1 MIIFEIR
8 DAYLKTREGA
18 DQTIGYLFYYE
29 KSKRFFMELLSD
41 LKEWE
46 APTLFYADVKK
57 GNYSIDSARTMQWV
71 RQRIIPSE
79 RQNLGAVL
87 RENNLKEYDE
97 YKLLLCSE
105 GRCAQDEEY
114 ILKMD
119 VAKLPEVMQKR
130 LSQNIKD
137 VMFLFGNRFMVFFLD
152 GTTRL
157 ISADSLLKG
166 RREFSHILENQELF
180 SHGKVSPG
188 GHGIEWDEERF
199 ISARELY
206 ASGKKTEL
214 GYDDLLLFARTRLV
228 DTTEV
233 TESLGVSRQYVSQ
246 LVKQERLKP
255 ILTGSTIQFFAKASI
270 EREDENK

>member
-8 DAYLKTREGA
+8 DAYLKTKDGW
-18 DQTIGYLFYYE
+18 DQTIGFLFYYE
-29 KSKRFFMELLSD
+29 KSRRFFMELLPD

-46 APTLFYADVKK
+46 APTLFFADVK
-57 GNYSIDSARTMQWV
+57 NANFSIDSARTMQWV

-87 RENNLKEYDE
+87 SENNLKEYDE
-97 YKLLLCSE
+97 YRLLLCSE

-114 ILKMD
+114 IVKTDME
-119 VAKLPEVMQKR
+119 KIPEEIKKR
-130 LSQNIKD
+130 LSQNVNDI
-137 VMFLFGNRFMVFFLD
+137 MFLSENRFMVFFMD

-166 RREFSHILENQELF
+166 RREFCGILKKPQVYSGL
-180 SHGKVSPG
+180 KVSPG

-206 ASGKKTEL
+206 NSGKKTEFK
-214 GYDDLLLFARTRLV
+214 YDDLLMFAKTRLI

-233 TESLGVSRQYVSQ
+233 TEKLGVSRQYVSQ

-255 ILTGSTIQFFAKASI
+255 VLTGSTIQFFAKASI
-270 EREDENK
+270 ERE